1 MLRKVPLE
9 RDPLIETKLTSVH
22 AAATFHF
29 NNLAEENESTT
40 NTISKIESL
49 DPETFFIKP
58 LP

>member
-1 MLRKVPLE
+1 M
-9 RDPLIETKLTSVH
+9 S
-22 AAATFHF
+22 AATFHF
-29 NNLAEENESTT
+29 NNLAEENESAT